1 MTMIKVENLSFKY
14 EHYILKNLSFDV
26 QEGKFISLLG
36 VNGAGKSTLLK
47 NLNKMLKPSGGSIL
61 IKNKN
66 LDKIKHRDLSK
77 EMSYVSQ
84 YNTPGFNT
92 VFDTILIG
100 RCPHIE
106 NNICEKDY
114 SKVSKIIEKMDLEKY
129 SLRNTDTLSGGE
141 FQKVVLARALAQ
153 EPKILLLDEPT
164 SNLDLKNQI
173 EVLQAVKNYCKEEKI
188 SVIVSIHDINLSLKF
203 SDKFILLSKGE
214 ILEYGDSS
222 VINSQ
227 NIKAVYGVN
236 VDVLQYKERKIIVT

>member
-1 MTMIKVENLSFKY
+1 MTMIKVENLYFKY

-47 NLNKMLKPSGGSIL
+47 NLNKMLKPSGGVIL

-77 EMSYVSQ
+77 EMAYVSQ

-100 RCPHIE
+100 RCPHID
-106 NNICEKDY
+106 NNICGKDY
-114 SKVSKIIEKMDLEKY
+114 SKVSKIIEKMGLEKY

-173 EVLQAVKNYCKEEKI
+173 EVLQAVKDYCKEEKI

-203 SDKFILLSKGE
+203 SDKFLLLNKGE

-227 NIKAVYGVN
+227 NIKTVYGVN
-236 VDVLQYKERKIIVT
+236 VDVLQHKERKIIVT